1 LTREREVKTVSRTE
15 EPSQS
20 VFEVTADE
28 TTTTTDRYKW
38 LLDLYVLAP
47 LRILWDDW
55 RARIGGVLL
64 ILYLLMGTVG
74 VMLIPEPVFGQ
85 GPQLAGFFEAGSFP
99 LGTDNQGRSLLAL
112 IVHSTPRMLMI
123 VTGGAV
129 FSTTVATILGTLAGF
144 KGGVVDRVIMTFADV
159 MMAIPGLPLII
170 VISAILA
177 PKNPFI
183 VGIVLSINAWAGF
196 SRALRAQ
203 VLTIREEPY
212 VEAARAIGA
221 STAGILK
228 TDIIPQLMPYIGVSF
243 MQSGRR
249 VIFASVGLY
258 FLGVLPYSGLNW
270 GIILNDAF
278 SSGALWKPEGIHWL
292 LLPTVVIIGLSLS
305 MILLAQ
311 GADRLFNARV
321 RARHAKTTSVGQEG
335 EEEDSGPSLQ
345 GLKS

>member
-1 LTREREVKTVSRTE
+1 MSPTDEQ
-15 EPSQS
+15 SQS
-20 VFEVTADE
+20 IFETTSQE
-28 TTTTTDRYKW
+28 TTTTRERYEQV
-38 LLDLYVLAP
+38 LDLYLLAP

-55 RARIGGVLL
+55 RARMGGIL
-64 ILYLLMGTVG
+64 IVLYLLMGTVG
-74 VMLIPEPVFGQ
+74 VMIVPEPVFGQ
-85 GPQLAGFFEAGSFP
+85 GPQLVGFLEVTEFP
-99 LGTDNQGRSLLAL
+99 LGTDNQGRSLLSL

-129 FSTTVATILGTLAGF
+129 FSTTVATLLGTLSGF
-144 KGGVVDRVIMTFADV
+144 KGGVTDRVIMTFADT

-170 VISAILA
+170 VISAILS

-196 SRALRAQ
+196 ARALRAQ

-221 STAGILK
+221 STGGILK
-228 TDIIPQLMPYIGVSF
+228 TDLIPQLMPYIGVSF

-270 GIILNDAF
+270 GIILNNAF
-278 SSGALWKPEGIHWL
+278 SAGVLWKPQEIHWL
-292 LLPTVVIIGLSLS
+292 ISPILVIIGLSLA

-311 GADRLFNARV
+311 GSDRLFNARV
-321 RARHAKTTSVGQEG
+321 RARHAKTTSVQEG
-335 EEEDSGPSLQ
+335 EEGEESPSMPAI
-345 GLKS
+345 KP

>member
-1 LTREREVKTVSRTE
+1 VSRTDEQTQSIFEATSGQTPTTRERYR
-15 EPSQS
+15 Q
-20 VFEVTADE
+20 
-28 TTTTTDRYKW
+28 W
-38 LLDLYVLAP
+38 LDLYLLAP

-55 RARIGGVLL
+55 RARIGGLL
-64 ILYLLMGTVG
+64 VVVYLLMGTVG
-74 VMLIPEPVFGQ
+74 VMIVPEPVFGQ
-85 GPQLAGFFEAGSFP
+85 GPQLTGFMEVNEFP
-99 LGTDNQGRSLLAL
+99 LGTDNQGRSLLSL

-123 VTGGAV
+123 VAGGAV
-129 FSTTVATILGTLAGF
+129 FSTTVATLLGTLSGF
-144 KGGVVDRVIMTFADV
+144 KGGLTDRVIMTFADT

-183 VGIVLSINAWAGF
+183 VGVVLSINAWAGF
-196 SRALRAQ
+196 ARALRAQ

-221 STAGILK
+221 STGGILK
-228 TDIIPQLMPYIGVSF
+228 TDLIPQLMPYIGVSF

-270 GIILNDAF
+270 GIILNNAF
-278 SSGALWKPEGIHWL
+278 SAGVLWKPDEIHWL
-292 LLPTVVIIGLSLS
+292 ITPIVVIIGLSLA

-321 RARHAKTTSVGQEG
+321 RARHARTTSADDGDGDGDG
-335 EEEDSGPSLQ
+335 EQTSSART
-345 GLKS
+345 LKP